1 MQIHFNLASSQT
13 AFIINYVTLRM
24 LRDALKHWFLSFIF
38 SCLNNN
44 NNNNNNYNDSD
55 NDNDNNNGNSN
66 KDNIIAFQ

>member
-1 MQIHFNLASSQT
+1 MQIRFNLASSQT

-24 LRDALKHWFLSFIF
+24 LRDALKHRFLSFIF

-44 NNNNNNYNDSD
+44 NNNNYNDSD
-55 NDNDNNNGNSN
+55 NDNNNNNGNSN